1 MYGRMRQKKNLMMKK
16 FKLYLI
22 ENISS
27 TLTSLSLP
35 NVDFN
40 LTQPKKKEFG
50 DLSSNLPL
58 LIGSTQKTKPL
69 DIGRLIS
76 ENLKEKKLKYIFD
89 INVTAPGFLNFK
101 IEPIFFQK
109 QLYLILKQHTG
120 FGKGSIGF
128 GKSANVEFV
137 SANPTGPLTVGHG
150 RNAVLGD
157 TISKILEWQSFDVTR
172 EYYFNDAGRQ
182 MRVLGESVEARY
194 YEILGKSF
202 DFPKDGYQGKY
213 ILDIAKYIMKHQG
226 KNIKKGDGIF
236 QKSAEEII
244 FKKIKK
250 SLVDLGIQFDQFT
263 NEKYFYENGDIDEL
277 LKALSDKKLTYKK
290 DDALWFKSSA
300 LGKEQDRVYIKSS
313 GEPTYRVPDTAYH
326 LNKIKRNYDL
336 IVDIFGAD
344 HTDTYPDVI
353 IALKSLG
360 FKTDHIKVLLYQ
372 FVTLIQNGQKIKMS
386 TRQANFITLDQLI
399 EEFGSDVVR
408 YFFVMRS
415 MNSHL
420 DFDLDIA
427 KDQSEKNPVFYLQY
441 AYARICNIIKQAK
454 KEKLNRNKS
463 YDLTLLKHENELI
476 MLKHMV
482 RFPEI
487 IDIAYENLE
496 PQYIANYLQKLAS
509 FFHKFYSHCKVISND
524 ADLTNARIQLIKAV
538 KIILS
543 NGFNILGISSP
554 EKM

>member
-1 MYGRMRQKKNLMMKK
+1 MHQKTNLVMKK
-16 FKLYLI
+16 LKLYLI

-27 TLTSLSLP
+27 TLTTLSLP

-40 LTQPKKKEFG
+40 LTQPKNKAFG

-58 LIGSTQKTKPL
+58 LIGSKQKTKPL
-69 DIGRLIS
+69 EIGKLILES
-76 ENLKEKKLKYIFD
+76 LKEKKLKYIFD

-101 IEPIFFQK
+101 ISPMFFQK
-109 QLYLILKQHTG
+109 QVDLILKEG
-120 FGKGSIGF
+120 KNFGKGSIGF
-128 GKSANVEFV
+128 AKSANVEFV

-157 TISKILEWQSFDVTR
+157 TISKILEWQSFNVTR

-182 MRVLGESVEARY
+182 MRVLGKSVEARY
-194 YEILGKSF
+194 YEILGKNF
-202 DFPKDGYQGKY
+202 DFPEDGYQGKY
-213 ILDIAKYIMKHQG
+213 IIKIAKHILKHKG
-226 KNIKKGDGIF
+226 NNIKYGDSIF
-236 QKSAEEII
+236 QKSAEDII
-244 FKKIKK
+244 FKEIKR
-250 SLVDLGIQFDQFT
+250 SLINLDIKFDQFT
-263 NEKYFYENGDIDEL
+263 NEKSFYENGEIDEL
-277 LKALSDKKLTYKK
+277 LKALSDKKLIYKK
-290 DDALWFKSSA
+290 DDAIWFKSSS

-326 LNKIKRNYDL
+326 LNKIRRNYDL

-344 HTDTYPDVI
+344 HADTYPDVI
-353 IALKSLG
+353 IALQSLG

-372 FVTLIQNGQKIKMS
+372 FVTLIQNGEKVKMS
-386 TRQANFITLDQLI
+386 TRQANFITLDELI
-399 EEFGSDVVR
+399 EELGSDVVR
-408 YFFVMRS
+408 YFFIMRS

-441 AYARICNIIKQAK
+441 AYARICNIIKQAN
-454 KEKLNRNKS
+454 KEKLNRNKF
-463 YDLTLLKHENELI
+463 YDLTLLDHKDEII

-496 PQYIANYLQKLAS
+496 PQYIANYLQQLAS
-509 FFHKFYSHCKVISND
+509 FFHKFYSHCKVINND

-554 EKM
+554 ERM

>member
-1 MYGRMRQKKNLMMKK
+1 MYGRTRQKKNFMMKK
-16 FKLYLI
+16 LKTYLS

-27 TLTSLSLP
+27 TLKFLSLP

-58 LIGSTQKTKPL
+58 LIGSKQKTNPL

-101 IEPIFFQK
+101 IAPIFFQK
-109 QLYLILKQHTG
+109 QVDFILKKNED

-157 TISKILEWQSFDVTR
+157 TISKILEWQSFNVTR

-182 MRVLGESVEARY
+182 MRVLGKSVEARY
-194 YEILGKSF
+194 YEILGKNF
-202 DFPKDGYQGKY
+202 DFPKDGYQGSY
-213 ILDIAKYIMKHQG
+213 ILNIAEHILEQKGNK
-226 KNIKKGDGIF
+226 IKCGDDIF
-236 QKSAEEII
+236 QKCAEEII
-244 FKKIKK
+244 FKEIKS
-250 SLVDLGIQFDQFT
+250 SLINLGIRFDKFT
-263 NEKYFYENGDIDEL
+263 NEKSFYENGDIDEL
-277 LKALSDKKLTYKK
+277 LKSLSEKNLIYKK
-290 DDALWFKSSA
+290 DDAIWFKSSS
-300 LGKEQDRVYIKSS
+300 LGKEQDRVYVKSS

-344 HTDTYPDVI
+344 HADTYPDII

-372 FVTLIQNGQKIKMS
+372 FVTLIQNGEKIKMS

-399 EEFGSDVVR
+399 EELGSDVVR

-420 DFDLDIA
+420 DFDLDMA

-454 KEKLNRNKS
+454 KEKLNRNKF
-463 YDLTLLKHENELI
+463 YNLTLLSHEDEII

-482 RFPEI
+482 RFPEV

-496 PQYIANYLQKLAS
+496 PQYIANYLQQLAS
-509 FFHKFYSHCKVISND
+509 FFHKFYSHCKVITND
-524 ADLTNARIQLIKAV
+524 ADLTNTRIQLIKAV
-538 KIILS
+538 KTILS

-554 EKM
+554 KRM